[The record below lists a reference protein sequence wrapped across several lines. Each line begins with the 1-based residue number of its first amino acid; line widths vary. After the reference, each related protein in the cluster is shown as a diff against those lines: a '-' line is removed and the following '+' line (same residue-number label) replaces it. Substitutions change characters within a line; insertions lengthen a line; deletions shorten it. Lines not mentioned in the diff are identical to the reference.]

1 MFVAS
6 YDGMVELDS
15 EFGDPMFCPGRGDNV
30 LEPMEIKGHKHAHV
44 FTKPG
49 NLHRLYGNYRFGAA

>member
-15 EFGDPMFCPGRGDNV
+15 EFGDPMFCPGRGDNA
-30 LEPMEIKGHKHAHV
+30 LEPMEIKGHKHAHKRDNRAV
-44 FTKPG
+44 QRWDF
-49 NLHRLYGNYRFGAA
+49 RYS

>member
-15 EFGDPMFCPGRGDNV
+15 EFGDPMFCPGRGDNA
-30 LEPMEIKGHKHAHV
+30 LEPMEIKGRNKHGREPKNRTS
-44 FTKPG
+44 FP
-49 NLHRLYGNYRFGAA
+49 RFVG